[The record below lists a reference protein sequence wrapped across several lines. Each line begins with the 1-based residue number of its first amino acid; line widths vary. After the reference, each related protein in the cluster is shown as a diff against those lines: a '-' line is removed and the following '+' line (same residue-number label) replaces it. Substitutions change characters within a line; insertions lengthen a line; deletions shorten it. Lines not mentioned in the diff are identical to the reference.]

1 MALAS
6 AKRAVGLE
14 LDTGAARAVELS
26 GTPQAAKLG
35 AFASIELP
43 DGAVEEGMVVHPEAV
58 GEALKKLWD
67 RGGFKSREVLLGVSN
82 HGVMVRYATMPKVPA
97 EKLDNVI
104 RFQAQEHLPIPLNS
118 AVLDY
123 LVIGETA
130 TESGAALEVLL
141 VAAQRDMLTG
151 FIEALNAARLELIDI
166 DVSTL
171 ALMRIIPPDTLS
183 STVAVVNVAN
193 GLSNILVAS
202 QGSPRLARLVSV
214 KLKDIS
220 EVLGCSLRDLFTG
233 AVAGSE
239 MMPTVMGAWTKN
251 LATEIRSSISYYQG
265 QEGSADVSEIFLN
278 GPGGRLGGLAADLED
293 MLGIPVRVLPP
304 LKRYGRKAGGEAE
317 DTLDYAISTGLARR
331 GLEG

>member
-6 AKRAVGLE
+6 EEPSAE
-14 LDTGAARAVELS
+14 LMPGSRAVELRDR
-26 GTPQAAKLG
+26 PRRPLG

-43 DGAVEEGMVVHPEAV
+43 EGAVEEGMVVHPEAV

-151 FIEALNAARLELIDI
+151 FIEALNAARELIDI

-183 STVAVVNVAN
+183 S
-193 GLSNILVAS
+193 
-202 QGSPRLARLVSV
+202 
-214 KLKDIS
+214 
-220 EVLGCSLRDLFTG
+220 
-233 AVAGSE
+233 
-239 MMPTVMGAWTKN
+239 
-251 LATEIRSSISYYQG
+251 
-265 QEGSADVSEIFLN
+265 
-278 GPGGRLGGLAADLED
+278 GGRG
-293 MLGIPVRVLPP
+293 
-304 LKRYGRKAGGEAE
+304 
-317 DTLDYAISTGLARR
+317 
-331 GLEG
+331 